1 MIRRSVPG
9 GAHRGACA
17 LSKAEADEGPP
28 ALHRG
33 HGLGLR
39 IAVLP
44 FVHGEGDAHF
54 REARV
59 RAAGRAAQRLALVHH
74 AEAAQGLLRLLC
86 TRDIAGRR
94 YHVSDDAPVTPVDPH
109 LVHAVPVPP
118 ELADRTDPDPWYGRI
133 STLRIRDG
141 LDFRLLCPSV
151 RTARGA
157 GAPRA
162 LPEWKP
168 PPGRHGGGS
177 RPGGGVRGGAPG
189 AGAPGAVSP
198 GGGRCSR
205 SARPASP

>member
-9 GAHRGACA
+9 GAHRGAYA
-17 LSKAEADEGPP
+17 LSKAEADEGLP

-168 PPGRHGGGS
+168 PPGRHGGEPAGRRS
-177 RPGGGVRGGAPG
+177 TGRGARCGRPGGGQPWWG
-189 AGAPGAVSP
+189 
-198 GGGRCSR
+198 
-205 SARPASP
+205 